1 MADNQLIFLKRA
13 KKLYA
18 EVLVNLPARSVDKVF
33 HYLVPAEFVGQVIP
47 GSRVQVPFRQQKL
60 EGYVV
65 GFGPPPELNKI
76 KKITAVLDR
85 GPVFDQDQ
93 LSLACWMAAYYL
105 CPVVSALQ
113 VIIWPRLAAVPS
125 RVRELWPSFPARS
138 GPDLSRTP
146 GQAAAWDVVLSQPGL
161 TRRELAAAAHVSPG
175 TVDAMLAR
183 GLLSTRERKVLRNPL
198 AGEDPSVVALPAL
211 TAQQAAVYQ
220 EISSALQEKKH
231 KNFLLHG
238 VTGSGKTEVYCRSV
252 ASALGLNR
260 QAVIL
265 VPEIALTPF
274 LIETFYSRFGRQ
286 VAVLHSRLSAGER
299 HDEWIRVQDGEA
311 KVILGTRSAL
321 FAPLKDPGLIVIDE
335 EHEPSYKQE
344 EAPRYHTR
352 TVALQIAKEK
362 GAVVVLGSAT
372 PSLESYFSA
381 LSTTS
386 CRLLRMNERVE
397 YRPLPYVQVVDMRQE
412 LQKGNP
418 GLFSRTLILAI
429 QNRLAKHEQ
438 IILFLN
444 RRGFSTFVVCRE
456 CGLVMK
462 CPHCDLSLTYHING
476 RLICHYCNYSVP
488 APALCPGC
496 RSQYIGYFGTG
507 TQKIEKEVQRL
518 FTGAKV
524 LRLDSDTTTRKDS
537 HREILQAF
545 RGGEADILIGTQMIA
560 KGLDIPSVTLVGV
573 VNADTTLHLP
583 DFRASERTFQLLT
596 QVAGRAGRSEL
607 GGEVLIQTYTPEHY
621 AIKTAKKH
629 DYESFFQQEIKNREL
644 LNYPPFTRLCR
655 FLVTGTYQ
663 EDVENAANVL
673 RDILNEKVKKAGF
686 YDQIQLMGAAPA
698 PLARIKNRYRWHLML
713 KAARIEQ
720 LQEVALAGLNE
731 FDRRF
736 SSRRIRIAVDVEPQN
751 MM

>member
-1 MADNQLIFLKRA
+1 M
-13 KKLYA
+13 YA
-18 EVLVNLPARSVDKVF
+18 EVLVNLSARSVDRIF
-33 HYLVPAEFVGQVIP
+33 HYLVPEEFEDQVAA
-47 GSRVQVPFRQQKL
+47 GSRVQVAFRQQKL

-65 GFGPPPELNKI
+65 GFSQPPELNKI

-85 GPVFDQDQ
+85 GPVFDSCQ
-93 LSLACWMAAYYL
+93 LTLARWMASYYL
-105 CPVVSALQ
+105 CPAVSALQ
-113 VIIWPRLAAVPS
+113 AIIWPRLAAVP
-125 RVRELWPSFPARS
+125 RTVQGLWLSSPANP

-146 GQAAAWDVVLSQPGL
+146 GQAAAWKAASTQPGL
-161 TRRELAAAAHVSPG
+161 TRQELAATAHVSVG
-175 TVDAMLAR
+175 TVDAILAK
-183 GLLSTRERKVLRNPL
+183 GLLYTRERKVCRNPL
-198 AGEDPSVVALPAL
+198 AGENPSVITPPVL
-211 TAQQAAVYQ
+211 TTQQAAVYR
-220 EISSALQEKKH
+220 EINDALQEGKH
-231 KNFLLHG
+231 KYFLLHG

-274 LIETFYSRFGRQ
+274 LIETFYSRFGQQ
-286 VAVLHSRLSAGER
+286 VAILHSRLSAGER
-299 HDEWIRVQDGEA
+299 HDEWIRVQDGKA

-321 FAPLKDPGLIVIDE
+321 FAPLKNPGLIVIDE

-372 PSLESYFSA
+372 PSLESYYAA
-381 LSTTS
+381 LSTGS
-386 CRLLRMNERVE
+386 YRLLQMNERVE

-412 LQKGNP
+412 LHKGNP
-418 GLFSRTLILAI
+418 GLFSRTLSLAI

-462 CPHCDLSLTYHING
+462 CPHCDISLTYHING

-496 RSQYIGYFGTG
+496 RSRYIGYFGAG
-507 TQKIEKEVQRL
+507 TQKIEQEVQRL
-518 FTGAKV
+518 FAGARV
-524 LRLDSDTTTRKDS
+524 LRMDSDTTTRKDS
-537 HREILQAF
+537 HRQILQAF
-545 RGGEADILIGTQMIA
+545 RRGKADILIGTQMVA

-573 VNADTTLHLP
+573 VNADTTLYMP

-596 QVAGRAGRSEL
+596 QVAGRAGRGEL

-621 AIKTAKKH
+621 AITAAKKH
-629 DYESFFQQEIKNREL
+629 DYEGFFQQEIKNRGL

-663 EDVENAANVL
+663 VEVENAADAL
-673 RDILNEKVKKAGF
+673 RDILNEKIKNAGF
-686 YDQIQLMGAAPA
+686 DDQIQLMGAAPA
-698 PLARIKNRYRWHLML
+698 PLARIKNRYRWHLAL
-713 KAARIEQ
+713 KAAGIEQ
-720 LQEVALAGLNE
+720 LQEIALAGLSE

-736 SSRRIRIAVDVEPQN
+736 SSGRIRVAVDVEPQN